1 MKTQILSRHNVLISL
16 IGVLLL
22 ITTTFLGCG
31 VFYNVNRLMTR
42 DPVLL
47 TLDDLH
53 MIGLRKSNRIGHLD
67 DRHWMQLTERH
78 RTGGPIKKSPV
89 LGGFE
94 QRGYQLT
101 VQYWLFVSAYTAKKA
116 AASNWIWL
124 FAAMPNFHPELNPN
138 DVIGDATWR
147 NIHRSR
153 KEWESGPTDIYF
165 VKHNLFVSVRTNGP
179 PANRLQDARNIARH
193 IETQIEAVLK
203 KK

>member
-1 MKTQILSRHNVLISL
+1 MIFRLRFIGFLLLLTTTQI
-16 IGVLLL
+16 
-22 ITTTFLGCG
+22 GCA
-31 VFYNVNRLMTR
+31 VFVNRVIESDT
-42 DPVLL
+42 VLL

-53 MIGLRKSNRIGHLD
+53 KMRLRNGGRTSRNLNDLSSLK
-67 DRHWMQLTERH
+67 QLSV
-78 RTGGPIKKSPV
+78 IA
-89 LGGFE
+89 GFE
-94 QRGYQLT
+94 HGWSGGDLNI
-101 VQYWLFVSAYTAKKA
+101 QYWLFDSSTTAKKA
-116 AASNWIWL
+116 AAVAWPWT
-124 FAAMPNFHPELNPN
+124 FAAVPNFHPELNPD

-153 KEWESGPTDIYF
+153 KKWESGPTDIYF